1 MITFLKHRSTWL
13 LTIAAFAILVAVLI
27 AQVPRQTSRTL
38 PQERT
43 LVSKQEQQ
51 EDKRKRKHRYA
62 RKISGIK
69 VVDIRNL
76 QEDDWVEKLEV
87 EIKNISDKPIYYIR
101 VAIIVDE
108 IKPAPNFYPLNFV
121 YRFGNSRH
129 INLGSLAEPE
139 DESIKP
145 GESLVIKIPQDQV
158 EGWNRWKAEQ
168 NFPPVTKVQFY
179 FELVNFGDG
188 TGYFGGEPSSHKPKR
203 AALTTP
209 ERRDD
214 LARGLRAFY
223 SSEYGDKWR
232 WKAEWVRDAA
242 SYLKER
248 ILPDFVKANI
258 EPHPAA
264 TFLSDCNPHIPG
276 CEWLCCTNRSDE
288 AADAMK
294 W

>member
-1 MITFLKHRSTWL
+1 MSTFLKHRSTWL

-101 VAIIVDE
+101 LAIIVDE

-188 TGYFGGEPSSHKPKR
+188 TGYFGGEPSSISR
-203 AALTTP
+203 
-209 ERRDD
+209 
-214 LARGLRAFY
+214 
-223 SSEYGDKWR
+223 
-232 WKAEWVRDAA
+232 
-242 SYLKER
+242 KER
-248 ILPDFVKANI
+248 L
-258 EPHPAA
+258 
-264 TFLSDCNPHIPG
+264 
-276 CEWLCCTNRSDE
+276 
-288 AADAMK
+288 
-294 W
+294 